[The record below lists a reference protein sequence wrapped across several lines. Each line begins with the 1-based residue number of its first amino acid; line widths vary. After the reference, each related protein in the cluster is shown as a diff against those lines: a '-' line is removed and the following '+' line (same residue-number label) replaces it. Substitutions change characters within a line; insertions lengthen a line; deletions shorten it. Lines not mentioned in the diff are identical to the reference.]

1 MPTAEVTASAKAHRL
16 SGTARLVG
24 IVLPAALTV
33 AARWPSLHQ
42 PLDRDMAAYATIGAA
57 MWKGLLP
64 YRDLFDHKQP
74 LVYPVYAA
82 IDLLAPSTSAVRVAG
97 MAAAMVTV
105 VAVAVLTRPL
115 LGRWRSAMAAC
126 IIAVVSATPY
136 VEGFDLNTEHL
147 LAPVTATAV
156 LLSLRYRHH
165 RWMPAVVGFLLGL
178 AVITK
183 VVAVFV
189 GPAMLLP
196 LICMPF
202 NRRDLRRRLVMFA
215 GAACLPTLAVVLVY
229 AAAGGLG
236 SLIEANIT
244 YNRSYVAALA
254 PALDRFI
261 QPSPVFIA
269 SLAAAA
275 AMIGASRLLLVT
287 KDRPDVMALL
297 LWLFGAWVGAKFG
310 GRDFP
315 HYFAPVVAPAVILL
329 LMPLG
334 PTVQLTRLRRP
345 ARILLAG
352 QLALLGACLRM
363 VPTEMARLFNHGP
376 SDVALLIFGE
386 QARVWTEYEPVGAEI
401 RARAEPTDTLFVAGA
416 EPGFYW
422 FSGASV
428 AGRYPYDY
436 PVLADPL
443 RLRELQQDLCRTRPS
458 RVLLP
463 YGAAWPAYLS
473 MLNQSSYRLEFTRGS
488 VHVFRQIEDA
498 QCLPVRLEAQV

>member
-1 MPTAEVTASAKAHRL
+1 MTVPSVRTPRL
-16 SGTARLVG
+16 SGVG
-24 IVLPAALTV
+24 SITGVLIPAALAV
-33 AARWPSLHQ
+33 ASRWPSLHQ

-82 IDLLAPSTSAVRVAG
+82 IDLLGPSTSAVRVAG
-97 MAAAMVTV
+97 MAAAVVTV
-105 VAVAVLTRPL
+105 VAVAVLARPL
-115 LGRWRSAMAAC
+115 LGRSRSAVAAS

-147 LAPVTATAV
+147 LAPITATAV
-156 LLSLRYRHH
+156 LLSLRYRHR
-165 RWMPAVVGFLLGL
+165 RWTPAATGFLLGL
-178 AVITK
+178 GLITK
-183 VVAVFV
+183 VVAVFAA
-189 GPAMLLP
+189 PAILLP
-196 LICMPF
+196 LIWMRA
-202 NRRDLRRRLVMFA
+202 NGNDLRRRLLVFA
-215 GAACLPTLAVVLVY
+215 GAACVPALAVVSVY
-229 AAAGGLG
+229 AAAGSLD

-244 YNRSYVAALA
+244 YNRSYVTALA

-261 QPSPVFIA
+261 RPSPVFIA
-269 SLAAAA
+269 LLAAAA
-275 AMIGASRLLLVT
+275 AVIGACRLLLVAEG
-287 KDRPDVMALL
+287 RPDIVSLL
-297 LWLFGAWVGAKFG
+297 LWLCGAWVGAKFG

-315 HYFAPVVAPAVILL
+315 HYFAPVIAPAVILFL
-329 LMPLG
+329 LPLG
-334 PTVQLTRLRRP
+334 STVQSIRLRRSAP
-345 ARILLAG
+345 LFFAG
-352 QLALLGACLRM
+352 QLAMLGICLRA
-363 VPTEMARLFNHGP
+363 VPSDMALIFNRGP
-376 SDVALLIFGE
+376 SDIALLIFGE
-386 QARVWTEYEPVGAEI
+386 QARVWSEYETVGAEI
-401 RARAEPTDTLFVAGA
+401 RTRAQPADTLFVAGA

-422 FSGASV
+422 FSGTSV

-488 VHVFRQIEDA
+488 IHLFRQIADA
-498 QCLPVRLEAQV
+498 QCLPIRLDAQSSP